1 MSFSNKVVPRMDISN
16 HESGDWWR
24 RGKPGSG
31 HAEGPDGRVIIARIL
46 DKAWSRSYYGRGL

>member
-16 HESGDWWR
+16 HENGGWWKR
-24 RGKPGSG
+24 AKLGGGR
-31 HAEGPDGRVIIARIL
+31 AEGPDGDVIIARIL